1 MKIALKWKAPP
12 LILAIKIPLFNVLSV
27 EVIVDKSTALISS
40 QLFLLYQKLF

>member
-1 MKIALKWKAPP
+1 MKIAHKWKVPL

-27 EVIVDKSTALISS
+27 EVIVDNTALISS